1 MLRPIESNLSVYNVD
16 QKASQIKDPN
26 AHQFQA
32 MQQDEINKRTL
43 QEAQTVQKNDK
54 SEGEV
59 RVRDRK
65 DDRGREGGEDKRGRK
80 RGNSQDAPEGETD
93 EASGA
98 GDGHLNFLA

>member
-43 QEAQTVQKNDK
+43 QEAQTVQKTDK

-59 RVRDRK
+59 KVRDRK
-65 DDRGREGGEDKRGRK
+65 DDRGREDKRGRK
-80 RGNSQDAPEGETD
+80 RDNSQDAPEPEGEAG
-93 EASGA
+93 EASGT

>member
-32 MQQDEINKRTL
+32 MQQDEINKKTL
-43 QEAQTVQKNDK
+43 QEARTVQKAEK
-54 SEGEV
+54 PEGEV
-59 RVRDRK
+59 KVRERK
-65 DDRGREGGEDKRGRK
+65 DDRGREDRRGRK
-80 RGNSQDAPEGETD
+80 RDNPRGDGAEDKAEET
-93 EASGA
+93 SGA